1 MSLKRVEQVKKD
13 KGFRLWD
20 LIIYGLLAVLIVVL
34 FCVFVFPK
42 DKSRIDTISIVR
54 GFANEAETVFS
65 YSFLTDTYEVVNEQ
79 AITVEEDTATQ
90 LKVVFHGSHEG
101 DYNVIVIDKQNYTVD
116 VTEANC
122 PALDCVHSPVIKDNS
137 SLPIICSTHEMIV
150 QTDYVSG
157 SEIN

>member
-20 LIIYGLLAVLIVVL
+20 LLIYGLLAVLIVVL
-34 FCVFVFPK
+34 FCVFVFPRS
-42 DKSRIDTISIVR
+42 KSRIDTISIVR

-65 YSFLTDTYEVVNEQ
+65 YSFLTDTYEVINEQ
-79 AITVEEDTATQ
+79 AITVDENTQ
-90 LKVVFHGSHEG
+90 TTLKLTFHGKHEG
-101 DYNVIVIDKQNYTVD
+101 DYNIIVIDKENCTVD

-122 PALDCVHSPVIKDNS
+122 PALDCVHSPALKDNS

-150 QTDYVSG
+150 QTDYVSS